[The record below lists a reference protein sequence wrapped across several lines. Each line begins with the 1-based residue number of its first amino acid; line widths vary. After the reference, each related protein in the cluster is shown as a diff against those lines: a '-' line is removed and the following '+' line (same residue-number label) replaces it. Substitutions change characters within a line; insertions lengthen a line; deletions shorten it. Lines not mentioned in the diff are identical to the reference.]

1 MGKRRTTRASAA
13 EGEGAAVPA
22 KRKSTESI
30 EEDDDDVFGSSKVS
44 IVLPPARKRKST
56 KPPATMDDHD
66 MAEDTSTII
75 KDVDV
80 PKPAAPRA
88 SKSLGAGSSLG
99 SVLSIQTTQELTMQL
114 ALMQDEISTLRAR
127 QQAADSSSS
136 VSASNPAAAKLVEN
150 EFYKD
155 YKRTCESKFDGTC
168 VRMNA
173 V

>member
-1 MGKRRTTRASAA
+1 M
-13 EGEGAAVPA
+13 PA